1 MRKGSLKLFASNAM
15 AISFTVALVSGAV
28 GIVAG
33 TMVSVG
39 LYATIAMIVGKVA
52 TLLLVASIS
61 FFVVSLAIAF
71 TE

>member
-15 AISFTVALVSGAV
+15 AISFAVALVSGAV

-52 TLLLVASIS
+52 TWILLVSGPV
-61 FFVVSLAIAF
+61 FLVSLAIAF